1 MLPNFTIVGAP
12 KAGTTSLY
20 HYLSDHPQVFMSTP
34 KEVDFFSCEAIE
46 SQGLYF
52 NDFKVKSFSEYEKL
66 FDSVT
71 NEKAIGEGSVSYL
84 FYPDTPI
91 KIKECLPEIKI
102 IIMLRDPL
110 SRGFSH
116 YLMDHRLGL
125 VDISYDAIVR
135 QDSEHEKQH
144 LYYQQYVELGL
155 YYKQVK
161 RYFDVFGRESVKIY
175 LQEDLQDNPEKV
187 ILDLYGFLEI
197 DHSYSPDLSRKHNVF
212 SMPKNKLIHK
222 LYGVHTLRRL
232 SSKLFPE
239 HLKKTIKSLLFERGR
254 KPVLS
259 TDVRDYLIDIYNE
272 DVLMLEKLIGR
283 DLSSWCQRDQN
294 E

>member
-1 MLPNFTIVGAP
+1 MLPNFIIVGAP

-34 KEVDFFSCEAIE
+34 KEVDFFSCEEIE
-46 SQGLYF
+46 SQRLYF
-52 NDFKVKSFSEYEKL
+52 NDFKVKSLSEYEKL

-84 FYPDTPI
+84 FYPDTPL
-91 KIKECLPEIKI
+91 KIKECLPEVKI
-102 IIMLRDPL
+102 IIMLRVPL

-125 VDISYDAIVR
+125 VDISYDAIVS

-161 RYFDVFGRESVKIY
+161 RYFDVFGRQSVKIY
-175 LQEDLQDNPEKV
+175 LQEDLQNNPDKV
-187 ILDLYGFLEI
+187 IRDLYGFLDI
-197 DHSYSPDLSRKHNVF
+197 DHSYNPDLSRKHNVF

-222 LYGVHTLRRL
+222 LYAVHTIRRL

-239 HLKKTIKSLLFERGR
+239 RLKKTIKNLLFERGR

-259 TDVRDYLIDIYNE
+259 TEIRDCLIDIYSE
-272 DVLMLEKLIGR
+272 DVQMLEKLIGR
-283 DLSSWCQRDQN
+283 DLSSWCQREHD